1 MKRFHAWPFGLFASV
16 LCVGCGSSGDQP
28 TFPELSPV
36 HGLVKRGGQPVSG
49 GMIQFS
55 PEPNTP
61 EFLIN
66 SPVGGDG
73 TYSLST
79 VRTTDR
85 GGERKSGAPAG
96 SYKIRYTPPT
106 NTKDVAALA
115 PVEMME
121 MVSIKPGDNELTI
134 ELPAKR

>member
-1 MKRFHAWPFGLFASV
+1 MKRFPAWLFGLLASV
-16 LCVGCGSSGDQP
+16 LCAGCGGSGDQP
-28 TFPELSPV
+28 AFPELSPV

-49 GMIQFS
+49 GMIQFT
-55 PEPNTP
+55 PEPNKP

-66 SPVGGDG
+66 SPVGTDG

-85 GGERKSGAPAG
+85 VGERKSGAPTGA
-96 SYKIRYTPPT
+96 YKIRYTPPT

-115 PVEMME
+115 QVEIME
-121 MVSIKPGDNELTI
+121 MVSIKPGDNELII